1 MKHRAGLETTTPV
14 RKSEGWLGQ
23 KRKILKIAVTSFIA
37 VALLLASLGSVA
49 AEESPPISDSE
60 QFIRWHSTAFGTGW
74 YLNNYVQSV
83 IQADDGS
90 YVSVGFTSPYQN
102 NSMAQHAYMTKF
114 NQNGSIAWDK
124 VFGGGAEGQGTT
136 TPNANYRFLKVIQL
150 ANGDFLG
157 IGQTDDNLGMA
168 VSGYLNIFA
177 VRVSNEG
184 NVIWQKAYGVQ
195 DRETNVNAWGAAE
208 NPDGSI
214 VVWGSYWNR
223 YNDYDRG
230 YHILVELNLNGDGN
244 LNQTNLITDDFG
256 DDSTIDATDHDM
268 KKTADGGYLAYQNI
282 CTSGA
287 LWTDTLVKLNA
298 AGQREW
304 GLALIPKESSTG
316 YGSSRVQNSSICV
329 LPDGYLIAGITT
341 VAADG
346 GLSEAPIVYKLD
358 LAGNVQWTRVYQH
371 LTLNN
376 RATDIFACQT
386 VDNNVILSIVNGY
399 STIDFTAF
407 KVASSDGSIQWAKSY
422 GNTTGFERGYGGNA
436 FITIKENSVGQLL
449 GVGNG
454 FITKFSG
461 DGSVAFV
468 TEKFTTQIRDSF
480 NIIDIEAN
488 AFTDAGAMMKFAFS
502 GIMSQRDL
510 SLLTGLT
517 AQDTSA
523 VGEAASLQSIA
534 ITTPAS
540 KLQYQVGEALDLA
553 GLVVTGT
560 YSNGTTKVES
570 ITAANISGFN
580 SSAAAAS
587 QLLTITV
594 GGQTTTFTVQ
604 IVAPT
609 EPGVGVF
616 TGFLGQDPYGNY
628 YLYNKD
634 EFNNSYLAYQ
644 INPSL
649 AVANMY
655 KHYLNN
661 DCRIVALKDL
671 NKGYMDY
678 EAAATASL
686 LAQINELP
694 FDINAYFGRSD
705 AKLYGGTVAI
715 FGIVD
720 QYGNVT
726 Y

>member
-1 MKHRAGLETTTPV
+1 MRTKNDERWFYQKQGFV
-14 RKSEGWLGQ
+14 KSVITGFMVL
-23 KRKILKIAVTSFIA
+23 AVLFVSF
-37 VALLLASLGSVA
+37 GSVS
-49 AEESPPISDSE
+49 AEETPAISDSE

-83 IQADDGS
+83 IQAEDGS

-102 NSMAQHAYMTKF
+102 NSIAQHAYMTKF
-114 NQNGSIAWDK
+114 NQNGSIAWDT
-124 VFGGGAEGQGTT
+124 VFGGGADGQGTAS
-136 TPNANYRFLKVIQL
+136 PNTNYRFLKVIQL

-168 VSGYLNIFA
+168 VNGYQNIFA

-208 NPDGSI
+208 NVDGSI

-230 YHILVELNLNGDGN
+230 YHILVELNLSGDGN

-256 DDSTIDATDHDM
+256 NDSTIDATDHDM

-298 AGQREW
+298 SGQREW

-346 GLSEAPIVYKLD
+346 GLSNAPIVYKLD
-358 LAGNVQWTRVYQH
+358 LAGNVQWTKVYQH

-376 RATDIFACQT
+376 QATDIFACQT
-386 VDNNVILSIVNGY
+386 ADNNVILSIVNGY
-399 STIDFTAF
+399 STTDFTAF

-468 TEKFTTQIRDSF
+468 TEKFTTQVRDSF

-488 AFTDAGAMMKFAFS
+488 AFTDAGAMMKFTFS
-502 GIMSQRDL
+502 GTMSQKDL

-517 AQDTSA
+517 AQDSSA
-523 VGEAASLQSIA
+523 VGEPATLQSIA

-540 KLQYQVGEALDLA
+540 KLQYQVGEALDLS

-560 YSNGTTKVES
+560 YSNGTSKVET
-570 ITAANISGFN
+570 ITADNISGFD
-580 SSAAAAS
+580 SSAAAIN
-587 QLLTITV
+587 QVLTITV
-594 GGQTTTFTVQ
+594 GDKTTTFTVQ
-604 IVAPT
+604 IVGSS

-616 TGFLGQDPYGNY
+616 TGFLGQDPYGSY
-628 YLYNKD
+628 FLYNKED
-634 EFNNSYLAYQ
+634 FNNSFLAYQ

-649 AVANMY
+649 PSAKMY

-661 DCRIVALKDL
+661 GCQIVALKDL

-678 EAAATASL
+678 SAAASACL
-686 LAQINELP
+686 LAQMRGES
-694 FDINAYFGRSD
+694 FDINSYFGRSD
-705 AKLYGGTVAI
+705 AKLYDEAVSNV
-715 FGIVD
+715 GIVD